1 MNLSSKIFLVLIIT
15 TFTVLSSV
23 FFTQTVLGFEENFLP
38 LKTGILSTSNQ
49 DYALSNNFETKI
61 FQDGKIIRLSGI
73 TITGETYYI
82 YQKNIGDD
90 VILKGKILVDG
101 TFISLIQNQIIP
113 EQQISQVP
121 STKLKMLTKIPHH
134 TYAGYPLM
142 ISVKVFDAELNPQG
156 KYEQSFGTL
165 ENVFVNIT
173 ITNQFGKLVSSLSG
187 NTDSKGLFH
196 ANYIIK
202 GGIDLPGEYF
212 VNINANDGTSS
223 TSQSI
228 KTFFRGEIRDYWQN
242 R

>member
-1 MNLSSKIFLVLIIT
+1 MSSKIFLVLITT
-15 TFTVLSSV
+15 TFTIFSSV
-23 FFTQTVLGFEENFLP
+23 SFTQTALGFEENFLP
-38 LKTGILSTSNQ
+38 LKTGILSTSYH
-49 DYALSNNFETKI
+49 DYALSNNFEAKI
-61 FQDGKIIRLSGI
+61 FQDGRIIRLSGV
-73 TITGETYYI
+73 TTTGETYYI

-101 TFISLIQNQIIP
+101 TFISLIQNQIIS
-113 EQQISQVP
+113 EQQISQGP

-156 KYEQSFGTL
+156 KYEQSFGAL

-212 VNINANDGTSS
+212 VNITASDRTSS
-223 TSQSI
+223 TSQSV
-228 KTFFRGEIRDYWQN
+228 KTFFRGEIKDYWQN